1 MHHVRHW
8 YRCPS
13 NTNTAGPINPTRS
26 STMSANSTMS
36 GTGTVGP
43 VSPSSSSM
51 SSSSMSMNSTMSGT
65 GTAAPSFTNTAGPI
79 NPTRSS
85 STSANSTMAG
95 TGTGSSS
102 MPASTSSTASS
113 SSVSAAPTQ
122 SSNSTMS
129 GTGSSTMPASTSSSS
144 SMSPSSSSQAS
155 TSTSASPSSS
165 TQAGTTSS
173 APASSSTV
181 TIATPI
187 TPSASRDPTSSSA
200 STSISTS
207 VAPGFTPSPSPVSS
221 YQDRVLL
228 AHNVHRANHSAA
240 DLTYSNELAA
250 VAQEIASSCVY
261 AHDSTVESTTG
272 NGVYGQNIAAGLTA
286 DEVTD
291 VITNLWYNN
300 EVNAYAPY
308 YGQANPGGNFADY
321 GHFTQVVWQGT
332 TVVGCATQDCS
343 AGGLANV
350 GPNVPPYFT
359 VCNYYEAGNYG
370 GEYADNIDAPL
381 GFPTVD
387 GSYGVADSVNV

>member
-1 MHHVRHW
+1 M
-8 YRCPS
+8 
-13 NTNTAGPINPTRS
+13 
-26 STMSANSTMS
+26 
-36 GTGTVGP
+36 
-43 VSPSSSSM
+43 
-51 SSSSMSMNSTMSGT
+51 GT

-85 STSANSTMAG
+85 S
-95 TGTGSSS
+95 
-102 MPASTSSTASS
+102 

-122 SSNSTMS
+122 PSNSTMS

-144 SMSPSSSSQAS
+144 MSTSSMSPSSSSMS
-155 TSTSASPSSS
+155 TSSMSTSSSSQATTSSSSMSPSSS
-165 TQAGTTSS
+165 TQSSTTSS

-187 TPSASRDPTSSSA
+187 TPTVSRDPTSTA
-200 STSISTS
+200 SSTS
-207 VAPGFTPSPSPVSS
+207 VTSSVPPGFTPSPSPVSA
-221 YQDRVLL
+221 YADRVLL

-261 AHDSTVESTTG
+261 AHDTTVESTTG

-308 YGQANPGGNFADY
+308 YGQANPGGNFNDY
-321 GHFTQVVWQGT
+321 GHFTQIVWQGT

-381 GFPTVD
+381 GFPTVTGD
-387 GSYGVADSVNV
+387 YGVADSVNV

>member
-1 MHHVRHW
+1 M
-8 YRCPS
+8 
-13 NTNTAGPINPTRS
+13 GS
-26 STMSANSTMS
+26 SNSTMS
-36 GTGTVGP
+36 GTGTAAP
-43 VSPSSSSM
+43 VSSTSSSM

-85 STSANSTMAG
+85 STSANSTMVG

-102 MPASTSSTASS
+102 MPASTSS
-113 SSVSAAPTQ
+113 
-122 SSNSTMS
+122 
-129 GTGSSTMPASTSSSS
+129 S
-144 SMSPSSSSQAS
+144 SMSTSSSSQAS
-155 TSTSASPSSS
+155 TSSSMSPSSS

-187 TPSASRDPTSSSA
+187 TPSASRDPTSTA
-200 STSISTS
+200 SSTS
-207 VAPGFTPSPSPVSS
+207 VTSTVPPGFTPSPSPVSA
-221 YQDRVLL
+221 YADRVLL

-250 VAQEIASSCVY
+250 VAQQIASSCVY
-261 AHDSTVESTTG
+261 AHDTTVQSTTG

-291 VITNLWYNN
+291 VITNLWYNS
-300 EVNAYAPY
+300 EVSF
-308 YGQANPGGNFADY
+308 YGQANPGGNFNNY
-321 GHFTQVVWQGT
+321 GHFTQIVWQGT

-343 AGGLANV
+343 ANGLANV

-381 GFPTVD
+381 GFPTVTGD
-387 GSYGVADSVNV
+387 YGVADSVNV

>member
-1 MHHVRHW
+1 MSGTGTAG
-8 YRCPS
+8 PS

-26 STMSANSTMS
+26 STMSSNSTMS
-36 GTGTVGP
+36 GTGTAAP
-43 VSPSSSSM
+43 ISTTSSSM

-85 STSANSTMAG
+85 STSANSTMVG

-102 MPASTSSTASS
+102 MPASTSS
-113 SSVSAAPTQ
+113 
-122 SSNSTMS
+122 
-129 GTGSSTMPASTSSSS
+129 S
-144 SMSPSSSSQAS
+144 SMS
-155 TSTSASPSSS
+155 TSSS
-165 TQAGTTSS
+165 TQASTTSS
-173 APASSSTV
+173 ASASSSTV

-187 TPSASRDPTSSSA
+187 TPTVSRDPTSTAA
-200 STSISTS
+200 STSVTS
-207 VAPGFTPSPSPVSS
+207 SVPPGFTPSPSPVSA
-221 YQDRVLL
+221 YADRVLL

-261 AHDSTVESTTG
+261 AHDTTVESTTG

-332 TVVGCATQDCS
+332 TVVGCATRDCS

-381 GFPTVD
+381 GFPTVTGD
-387 GSYGVADSVNV
+387 YGVADSVNV

>member
-1 MHHVRHW
+1 
-8 YRCPS
+8 
-13 NTNTAGPINPTRS
+13 
-26 STMSANSTMS
+26 
-36 GTGTVGP
+36 
-43 VSPSSSSM
+43 
-51 SSSSMSMNSTMSGT
+51 MSMNSTMSGT

-85 STSANSTMAG
+85 STSANSTMVG

-102 MPASTSSTASS
+102 MPASTSSSSMSTSS
-113 SSVSAAPTQ
+113 SSQ
-122 SSNSTMS
+122 
-129 GTGSSTMPASTSSSS
+129 ASTSSSMSPSSSTQASTSS

-155 TSTSASPSSS
+155 TSSSMSPSSS
-165 TQAGTTSS
+165 TQASTSS
-173 APASSSTV
+173 SASASSSTV

-187 TPSASRDPTSSSA
+187 TPTVSRDPTSTA
-200 STSISTS
+200 SSTS
-207 VAPGFTPSPSPVSS
+207 VTSTVPPGFTPSPSPVSA
-221 YQDRVLL
+221 YADRVLL

-261 AHDSTVESTTG
+261 AHDTTVESTTG

-300 EVNAYAPY
+300 EVTAYAPY

-321 GHFTQVVWQGT
+321 GHFTQIVWQGT

-370 GEYADNIDAPL
+370 GEYADNIDPPL
-381 GFPTVD
+381 GFPTVTGD
-387 GSYGVADSVNV
+387 YGVADSVNV

>member
-1 MHHVRHW
+1 MSGTGTAGPINPTRSSTMSMNSTMSGTGTAG
-8 YRCPS
+8 PS
-13 NTNTAGPINPTRS
+13 FTNTAGPINPTRS
-26 STMSANSTMS
+26 STMS
-36 GTGTVGP
+36 
-43 VSPSSSSM
+43 
-51 SSSSMSMNSTMSGT
+51 MNTTMSGT

-85 STSANSTMAG
+85 STSANSTMVG

-102 MPASTSSTASS
+102 MPASTSSSS
-113 SSVSAAPTQ
+113 M
-122 SSNSTMS
+122 ST
-129 GTGSSTMPASTSSSS
+129 S
-144 SMSPSSSSQAS
+144 SMSPSSSSMS
-155 TSTSASPSSS
+155 TSSMSPSSS
-165 TQAGTTSS
+165 TQSSTTSS
-173 APASSSTV
+173 APASSSIV

-187 TPSASRDPTSSSA
+187 TPTVSRDPTSTA
-200 STSISTS
+200 SSTS
-207 VAPGFTPSPSPVSS
+207 VTSTVPPGFTPSPSPVSA
-221 YQDRVLL
+221 YADRVLL

-261 AHDSTVESTTG
+261 AHDTTVQSTTG

-300 EVNAYAPY
+300 EVSFYAPY
-308 YGQANPGGNFADY
+308 YGQANPGGNFNDY

-343 AGGLANV
+343 VGGLANV

-370 GEYADNIDAPL
+370 GEYADNIDQPL
-381 GFPTVD
+381 DFPTVTGD
-387 GSYGVADSVNV
+387 YGVADSVNV

>member
-1 MHHVRHW
+1 MSMNTTMSGTGTAA
-8 YRCPS
+8 PS
-13 NTNTAGPINPTRS
+13 FTNTAGPINPTRS
-26 STMSANSTMS
+26 STMSSNSTMS
-36 GTGTVGP
+36 GTGTAAP
-43 VSPSSSSM
+43 VSPTSSSM

-85 STSANSTMAG
+85 STSANSTMVG

-102 MPASTSSTASS
+102 MPASTSSSSMSTSS
-113 SSVSAAPTQ
+113 SSQ
-122 SSNSTMS
+122 
-129 GTGSSTMPASTSSSS
+129 ASTSSS
-144 SMSPSSSSQAS
+144 SMSPSSSTQAS
-155 TSTSASPSSS
+155 TSSSSMSPSSS
-165 TQAGTTSS
+165 TQASTTSS
-173 APASSSTV
+173 ASASSSTV
-181 TIATPI
+181 TVATPI
-187 TPSASRDPTSSSA
+187 TPTVSRDPTSTAA
-200 STSISTS
+200 STSVTS
-207 VAPGFTPSPSPVSS
+207 SVPPGFTPSPSPVSA
-221 YQDRVLL
+221 YADRVLL

-261 AHDSTVESTTG
+261 AHDTTVESTTG

-381 GFPTVD
+381 GFPTVTGD
-387 GSYGVADSVNV
+387 YGVADSVNV

>member
-1 MHHVRHW
+1 M
-8 YRCPS
+8 
-13 NTNTAGPINPTRS
+13 G
-26 STMSANSTMS
+26 
-36 GTGTVGP
+36 
-43 VSPSSSSM
+43 
-51 SSSSMSMNSTMSGT
+51 SMNSTMSGT

-155 TSTSASPSSS
+155 TSTSASPSS
-165 TQAGTTSS
+165 
-173 APASSSTV
+173 V

-207 VAPGFTPSPSPVSS
+207 VAPGFTPSPSPVSA
-221 YQDRVLL
+221 YADRVLL

-250 VAQEIASSCVY
+250 VAQQIASSCVY
-261 AHDSTVESTTG
+261 AHDTTVQSTTG

-291 VITNLWYNN
+291 VITNLWYNA
-300 EVNAYAPY
+300 EVNAYSPY
-308 YGQANPGGNFADY
+308 YGQTNPGGNFNDY
-321 GHFTQVVWQGT
+321 GHFTQIVWQGT

-343 AGGLANV
+343 ANGLANV

-381 GFPTVD
+381 GFPTVTGD
-387 GSYGVADSVNV
+387 YGVADSVNV

>member
-1 MHHVRHW
+1 M
-8 YRCPS
+8 
-13 NTNTAGPINPTRS
+13 G
-26 STMSANSTMS
+26 
-36 GTGTVGP
+36 
-43 VSPSSSSM
+43 
-51 SSSSMSMNSTMSGT
+51 
-65 GTAAPSFTNTAGPI
+65 
-79 NPTRSS
+79 
-85 STSANSTMAG
+85 
-95 TGTGSSS
+95 
-102 MPASTSSTASS
+102 STSS
-113 SSVSAAPTQ
+113 
-122 SSNSTMS
+122 M
-129 GTGSSTMPASTSSSS
+129 STSSSS
-144 SMSPSSSSQAS
+144 QATTSSSSM
-155 TSTSASPSSS
+155 SPSSS

-240 DLTYSNELAA
+240 DLTYSNELAN
-250 VAQEIASSCVY
+250 VAQQIASSC
-261 AHDSTVESTTG
+261 
-272 NGVYGQNIAAGLTA
+272 VYGQNIAAGLTA

-300 EVNAYAPY
+300 EVNAYSPY

-381 GFPTVD
+381 GFPTVTGD
-387 GSYGVADSVNV
+387 YGVADSVNV

>member
-1 MHHVRHW
+1 M
-8 YRCPS
+8 
-13 NTNTAGPINPTRS
+13 G
-26 STMSANSTMS
+26 
-36 GTGTVGP
+36 
-43 VSPSSSSM
+43 
-51 SSSSMSMNSTMSGT
+51 
-65 GTAAPSFTNTAGPI
+65 
-79 NPTRSS
+79 PTRSS
-85 STSANSTMAG
+85 STSANSTMVG

-102 MPASTSSTASS
+102 ML
-113 SSVSAAPTQ
+113 SAAPTQ
-122 SSNSTMS
+122 PSNSTMS

-144 SMSPSSSSQAS
+144 MSTSSMSPSSSSMSTSSMSPSSSSQAT
-155 TSTSASPSSS
+155 TSSSSMSPSSS
-165 TQAGTTSS
+165 TQASTTSS
-173 APASSSTV
+173 ASASSSTV
-181 TIATPI
+181 TVATPI
-187 TPSASRDPTSSSA
+187 TPTVSRDPTSTAA
-200 STSISTS
+200 STSVTST
-207 VAPGFTPSPSPVSS
+207 VPPGFTPSPSPVSA
-221 YQDRVLL
+221 YADRVLL

-261 AHDSTVESTTG
+261 AHDTTVESTTG

-343 AGGLANV
+343 ANGLANV

-381 GFPTVD
+381 GFPTVTGD
-387 GSYGVADSVNV
+387 YGVADSVNV